1 MPCQKCN
8 STRIANVDAK
18 CDDRFSLSIEG
29 DAYSLVEVEYVPE
42 GLNIGGG
49 DYIDFD
55 YCLDCGQ
62 IQGSF
67 PITEETIEEI
77 RNGEG

>member
-8 STRIANVDAK
+8 STRIASIDAK
-18 CDDRFSLSIEG
+18 CNDMCSIFIEG
-29 DAYSLVEVEYVPE
+29 DAHSITEAEYVPE
-42 GLNIGGG
+42 GLHIGGG

-62 IQGSF
+62 IQGNF
-67 PITEETIEEI
+67 PITEEAIEEI

>member
-18 CDDRFSLSIEG
+18 CSDMCSISIEG
-29 DAYSLVEVEYVPE
+29 DAYSLTEAEYVPE

-62 IQGSF
+62 IQGNF
-67 PITEETIEEI
+67 PIPEETIEEI
-77 RNGEG
+77 RNGEE